1 MRMCNNFKNYY
12 VADFET
18 ITDETNYYKEYK
30 QTGITYGVIKNLEG
44 TIEKTFNKLSAFF
57 EIIKGFGQEKL
68 IIYFHNLGFDG
79 TFIISYLD
87 KIGFMHAEDCFNKNT
102 FHVFRTT
109 NPKIYYIRVNYE
121 DVLIEF
127 RCSKLLLQ
135 SSVKA
140 LGKNVN
146 IDKYKHEA
154 QETNEFYNVEPI
166 NELEEFEKQN
176 LEYCD
181 YCKRDVEIVRQSLL
195 AFFEEMLKILKTKNQ
210 AEFFQELINCVTLS
224 GISFLLQR
232 VYYGVEKENPF
243 FIKNYEER
251 IIGDKF
257 KQGGLTLVNNKI
269 LQKEQNKKVIIID
282 LKSAYP
288 AVMANQK
295 MAFKYVGSFNHDN
308 YNKLVEEYKKQ
319 NHYYFFVEF
328 DLINVT
334 PKNAHDI
341 PLLKNFSKNK
351 LVTHYTSAEI
361 YHGYY
366 LLDELIVLLKF
377 FDYQEIKIRKVHK
390 IYKRNLFKDIVN
402 ELYYYKEKYKKEGDL
417 ARSHTYKILLNA
429 GYGVHC
435 KKWDYINIT
444 TTKPPSPVFT
454 IETQHGKKITYVY
467 KNNIDLNKPGH
478 LCYMKNNKN
487 YAIQPI
493 KMEEHE
499 GHLANVWIAN
509 TITAFNRIKIMEMIL
524 KIGIENFAYSDT
536 DSVFIMNKSEEE
548 IKQYCGDK
556 LGDWEIEK
564 GEEFDYLYVARKKM
578 YVIKKDNQ
586 IKKSGSAGFDKNFDI
601 SNIEENKEYDAGL
614 VGKLV
619 DGGMILTKSYKKIML
634 QKLDTNIIEN
644 EYPPNYFTEIKN
656 KILKSRAKWLSE
668 K

>member
-1 MRMCNNFKNYY
+1 MKMVNNFKNYY

-18 ITDETNYYKEYK
+18 ITDETNYYKEFK
-30 QTGITYGVIKNLEG
+30 RTGITYGVIKNFEG
-44 TIEKTFNKLSAFF
+44 TIEKTFNKLSSFF
-57 EIIKGFGQEKL
+57 EIIKSLGHGK
-68 IIYFHNLGFDG
+68 IVIYFHNLGFDG
-79 TFIISYLD
+79 SFIISYLD
-87 KIGFMHAEDCFNKNT
+87 QIGFIHAEDCFNKNT

-127 RCSKLLLQ
+127 RCSKLILQ

-146 IDKYKHEA
+146 IEKYKHKA

-166 NELEEFEKQN
+166 NELEEFEQQN

-181 YCKRDVEIVRQSLL
+181 YCKRDVEIVRVSLL
-195 AFFEEMLKILKTKNQ
+195 AFYEEMLKILNAKN
-210 AEFFQELINCVTLS
+210 EGDNFQELLNCYTLS
-224 GISFLLQR
+224 SISFLLQR
-232 VYYGVEKENPF
+232 VYSTQKDNPF

-251 IIGDKF
+251 IIADKF
-257 KQGGLTLVNNKI
+257 KQGGLTLVNNNI
-269 LQKEQNKKVIIID
+269 LQKEQKTNVIIID

-295 MAFKYVGSFNHDN
+295 MAYKYYGSFDYNN
-308 YNKLVEEYKKQ
+308 YEDLIKDYQKEK
-319 NHYYFFVEF
+319 HYYYFVEF
-328 DLINVT
+328 DLINVV
-334 PKNAHDI
+334 PKNGHDI

-351 LVTHYTSAEI
+351 LVTHYTSADI

-377 FDYQEIKIRKVHK
+377 FDYKEIKIRKVHK
-390 IYKRNLFKDIVN
+390 VLKKMLFRDIVN
-402 ELYYYKEKYKKEGDL
+402 ELYHYKEKYKKEGDL

-435 KKWDYINIT
+435 KRWDYVNIT

-454 IETQHGKKITYVY
+454 VETSTGKKITYVY

-493 KMEEHE
+493 RMEEHE

-509 TITAFNRIKIMEMIL
+509 TITSFTRIKIMNMIL
-524 KIGIENFAYSDT
+524 KIGIKNFAYSDT
-536 DSVFIMNKSEEE
+536 DSVFIMNKTEEE

-601 SNIEENKEYDAGL
+601 SRIEEEKEYAAGL

-619 DGGMILTKSYKKIML
+619 DGGMILTQSYKTISLTKV
-634 QKLDTNIIEN
+634 DTAIIEN
-644 EYPPNYFTEIKN
+644 EYPPNYFTELKN
-656 KILKSRAKWLSE
+656 KILRSKHKWQLE
-668 K
+668 N

>member
-1 MRMCNNFKNYY
+1 MINNFKNYY

-18 ITDETNYYKEYK
+18 ITDETNYYKEFK
-30 QTGITYGVIKNLEG
+30 KTGITYGVIKNFEG
-44 TIEKTFNKLSAFF
+44 TIEKTFNKLSSFF
-57 EIIKGFGQEKL
+57 EIIKSLGHGKT

-79 TFIISYLD
+79 SFIISYLD
-87 KIGFMHAEDCFNKNT
+87 QIGFKLAENCFNKNT
-102 FHVFRTT
+102 FYVFRTT

-127 RCSKLLLQ
+127 RCSKLILQ

-146 IDKYKHEA
+146 IEKYKHDK
-154 QETNEFYNVEPI
+154 QETQEFYNVEPI
-166 NELEEFEKQN
+166 DELEEFEKQN
-176 LEYCD
+176 VEYCD
-181 YCKRDVEIVRQSLL
+181 YCKRDVEIVRVSLL
-195 AFFEEMLKILKTKNQ
+195 AFFEEMLKILNAKN
-210 AEFFQELINCVTLS
+210 EGDNFQELLNCMTLS
-224 GISFLLQR
+224 AISFLLQR
-232 VYYGVEKENPF
+232 LYYGSTRNDNPF
-243 FIKNYEER
+243 FINNYEER

-257 KQGGLTLVNNKI
+257 KQGGLTLVNNNI
-269 LQKEQNKKVIIID
+269 LQKEQKTKVIIID

-288 AVMANQK
+288 AVMANEK
-295 MAFKYVGSFNHDN
+295 MAVKYIGSFDYNN
-308 YNKLVEEYKKQ
+308 YEDLLKDYQKE

-328 DLINVT
+328 DLVNVT
-334 PKNAHDI
+334 PKDGHNI

-351 LVTHYTSAEI
+351 LVPHFTSAEL

-366 LLDELIVLLKF
+366 LLDELIILLKF
-377 FDYQEIKIRKVHK
+377 FNYEKIIIKKVHK
-390 IYKRNLFKDIVN
+390 VSKKVMFKQVVN

-435 KKWDYINIT
+435 KRWDYINIT
-444 TTKPPSPVFT
+444 TTEPPSPVFT
-454 IETQHGKKITYVY
+454 VETQNGKKITYVY

-478 LCYMKNNKN
+478 LCYMKNNKS

-524 KIGIENFAYSDT
+524 KVGINNFAYSDT
-536 DSVFIMNKSEEE
+536 DSVFIMNKTIEE
-548 IKQYCGDK
+548 IKPLTGEN

-578 YVIKKDNQ
+578 YTIKKEDEV
-586 IKKSGSAGFDKNFDI
+586 KKSGSAGFEKNFDV
-601 SNIEENKEYDAGL
+601 SSIEEDKEYAAGL

-619 DGGMILTKSYKKIML
+619 EGGMILTQSYKTI
-634 QKLDTNIIEN
+634 KLTKVDTSIIEN
-644 EYPPNYFTEIKN
+644 DYPPNYFTELKN
-656 KILKSRAKWLSE
+656 KILRSKHKWQLE